1 MASSS
6 WSLEIAGGASKPVC
20 FGQDL
25 PQRTRRRFSSLRLN
39 PPLRRGQTAAAALEF
54 HPTPSISP
62 VRIDSLTTFAER
74 ARDGRHRITPQKLDD
89 WMRESVGEIVRNIGK
104 APFLVRIFSDESE
117 SKQISSMIEKEDA
130 TAESWLGIKKRWEQ
144 ESSVPDGVILVEELN
159 AEEDEEGDVAA
170 SNEEGGDRS
179 NVRWGVVIQGR
190 GMDCSAC
197 YILDTSKVRSSMG
210 FCTHFCLVRAKCFGD
225 PVGVQLKNA
234 WLQSER

>member
-20 FGQDL
+20 FGRGL
-25 PQRTRRRFSSLRLN
+25 PQSTRRRFPSLRFN
-39 PPLRRGQTAAAALEF
+39 QPLRRRQTAAAALEF
-54 HPTPSISP
+54 HPAPSISP
-62 VRIDSLTTFAER
+62 VRMDSLTTFSER
-74 ARDGRHRITPQKLDD
+74 ARDGRDRITPQKLDE
-89 WMRESVGEIVRNIGK
+89 WMRESIGEIVRNIGK
-104 APFLVRIFSDESE
+104 APLLVRIFSDESE
-117 SKQISSMIEKEDA
+117 SKQLSSMIEKEEA

-144 ESSVPDGVILVEELN
+144 ESSVPDGLILVEELD
-159 AEEDEEGDVAA
+159 AEEEEEGDVAA

-190 GMDCSAC
+190 GMDCSSC
-197 YILDTSKVRSSMG
+197 YILNTCKVQSSMG